1 MKCKKT
7 ISLDLVKHTHL
18 SLQEDCKSRCMRL
31 WLAVQS
37 GRSLEGKVE
46 CLACS
51 WEAAFFF
58 FSSWC
63 DTLQGA
69 ATLGYIFLLCSENIR
84 KWGEVV
90 MVIATQQN
98 IS

>member
-58 FSSWC
+58 FQVGVILC
-63 DTLQGA
+63 KEQQPLVTFFCCVVKI
-69 ATLGYIFLLCSENIR
+69 LGNGVR
-84 KWGEVV
+84 W
-90 MVIATQQN
+90 
-98 IS
+98 